1 MFLEWGIPLENKR
14 NIRKSRIILEELSGD
29 LERIS
34 NGERLTASEGPGSI
48 SDTLPSKISHQL
60 VRLSDRMYEVEQR
73 AARDR
78 DELKELISE
87 IAHQLRNP
95 LANMESYLE
104 LLSQSN
110 LSAEEKASYLQAVCE
125 AERSVRFLT
134 ESFIKMARLESR
146 VIQIKKESFD
156 LQETILNSVLKV
168 GQMAEE
174 KNIQVHLE
182 MKGNI
187 AAAHDGNWLKEA
199 LVNLLDNS
207 IKYSKEGDM
216 IQITVTQNEMFTE
229 ISVRDF
235 GIGIE
240 EGEENQIFKRFYRG
254 RRVTV
259 EEGFGIGLYLA
270 REIVQ
275 HHGGFM
281 KVKRQEPG
289 LSASIF
295 LPV

>member
-14 NIRKSRIILEELSGD
+14 NIRKNRIILEELSGD

-48 SDTLPSKISHQL
+48 LDTLPSKISHQL

-104 LLSQSN
+104 LLSQPN

-168 GQMAEE
+168 RQMAEE
-174 KNIQVHLE
+174 KNIQVQLE
-182 MKGNI
+182 MKGTI

-207 IKYSKEGDM
+207 IKYSKEGGM
-216 IQITVTQNEMFTE
+216 IRITVTQNEMFTE

-275 HHGGFM
+275 QHDGFM

-289 LSASIF
+289 LSAAIF